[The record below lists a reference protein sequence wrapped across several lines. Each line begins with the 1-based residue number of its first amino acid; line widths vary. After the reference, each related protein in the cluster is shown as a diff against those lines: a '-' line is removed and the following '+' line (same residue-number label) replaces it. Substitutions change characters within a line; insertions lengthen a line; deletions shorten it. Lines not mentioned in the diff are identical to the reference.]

1 MYVCRPAASTGHVK
15 AYFLRR
21 SGSVDRRH
29 GSPNPPPRSNLMIDD
44 HTKVQAGHRKRNAY
58 LYIRQSTPRQVLE
71 HQESTQR
78 QYGLRQ
84 QALRLGWAEEQI
96 VVIDTDLGQS
106 GASAADRVGFQRLVT
121 EVSLGRAGLVLGLEV
136 SRLARNCSDWHRLL
150 EIYAFACTLILD

>member
-1 MYVCRPAASTGHVK
+1 MCACRSTTSVGYVKCSFRQR
-15 AYFLRR
+15 Y
-21 SGSVDRRH
+21 GSVDRRH
-29 GSPNPPPRSNLMIDD
+29 GSRNPPPRSNFMIDAD
-44 HTKVQAGHRKRNAY
+44 AKIQAEHRKRNAY
-58 LYIRQSTPRQVLE
+58 LYVRQSTPRQVLE

-96 VVIDTDLGQS
+96 IVIDTDLGQS

-121 EVSLGRAGLVLGLEV
+121 EVSLERAVLVLGLEV

-150 EIYAFACTLILD
+150 EI

>member
-1 MYVCRPAASTGHVK
+1 
-15 AYFLRR
+15 
-21 SGSVDRRH
+21 
-29 GSPNPPPRSNLMIDD
+29 MIDAQ
-44 HTKVQAGHRKRNAY
+44 TKVQAGHRKRNAY

-106 GASAADRVGFQRLVT
+106 G
-121 EVSLGRAGLVLGLEV
+121 SLGRGPYRV
-136 SRLARNCSDWHRLL
+136 SATGD
-150 EIYAFACTLILD
+150 